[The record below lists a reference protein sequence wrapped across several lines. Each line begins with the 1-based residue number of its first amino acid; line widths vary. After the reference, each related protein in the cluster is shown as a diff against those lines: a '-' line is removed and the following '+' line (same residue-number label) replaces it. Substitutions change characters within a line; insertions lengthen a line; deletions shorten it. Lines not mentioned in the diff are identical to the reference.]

1 MYIATNARDNSILNV
16 GSYQIESEIALINL
30 NIIIAVQNGGFTAT
44 IKHTTQIVVVDAIVN
59 GTPMTNETTYF
70 DVWQNNA
77 TVDSATSERLSK
89 YMQQVIDYYTKLGYT
104 VYRKSTDG
112 AHFYWQINW

>member
-16 GSYQIESEIALINL
+16 GSYQIETEIALINL
-30 NIIIAVQNGGFTAT
+30 NIINAVQSGLFT
-44 IKHTTQIVVVDAIVN
+44 TTVNINSVTIVN
-59 GTPMTNETTYF
+59 DVAVFGTPMTKNTSYF

-77 TVDSATSERLSK
+77 TVDSATSLRLSN

>member
-16 GSYQIESEIALINL
+16 GSYQIETEIAVINM
-30 NIIIAVQNGGFTAT
+30 NIILAVQNGVFTTT
-44 IKHTTQIVVVDAIVN
+44 IKNTTVTVVVNSVAT
-59 GTPMTNETTYF
+59 GTPMTNDTAYF

-112 AHFYWQINW
+112 AHLYWQINW

>member
-16 GSYQIESEIALINL
+16 GSFAIETEIALINL
-30 NIIIAVQNGGFTAT
+30 NIIIAVQNGLFTTT
-44 IKHTTQIVVVDAIVN
+44 INNTTQTVVVNAVVT
-59 GTPMTNETTYF
+59 GTPMTTDTAYF

-77 TVDSATSERLSK
+77 TVDSATSQRLSN

>member
-1 MYIATNARDNSILNV
+1 MYIATSARDNSILNI
-16 GSYQIESEIALINL
+16 GSYNIETEIALINL
-30 NIIIAVQNGGFTAT
+30 NIIIGVQSGLFTTTVSNTT
-44 IKHTTQIVVVDAIVN
+44 ITSLSGSIVT
-59 GTPMTNETTYF
+59 GTPMTIDTNYF

-77 TVDSATSERLSK
+77 NVDSATSERLSK